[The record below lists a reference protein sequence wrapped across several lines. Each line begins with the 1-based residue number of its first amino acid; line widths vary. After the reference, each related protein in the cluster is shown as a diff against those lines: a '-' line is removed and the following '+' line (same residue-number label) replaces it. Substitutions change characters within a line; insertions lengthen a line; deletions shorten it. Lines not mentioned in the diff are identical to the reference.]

1 MEHIMM
7 DNGLR
12 VKFKGLE
19 IITMQTE
26 TDIKETLWVISLVGK
41 ELYIMQMEI
50 YIRANGERICT
61 MGKEH
66 SSGRVE
72 RYIKDIL
79 VEVKNMDL
87 ASIIGL
93 TVAIMK
99 ENGQMIS
106 WRVREPLVGL
116 MEEYTKDNGKIT
128 WCMEVE
134 ITSGQ
139 TVVNIRESIIATRNM
154 DGESLFGRQM
164 LNMKGHG
171 WMAKDME
178 RAVITPQV
186 VKAVT
191 EYGTKINV

>member
-26 TDIKETLWVISLVGK
+26 TDIKEILWVISLVGK

-50 YIRANGERICT
+50 YIKENGERICT

-72 RYIKDIL
+72 RYIKEIL

-106 WRVREPLVGL
+106 WRVREPLVGP
-116 MEEYTKDNGKIT
+116 MEGHTKDNGKIT

-154 DGESLFGRQM
+154 DG
-164 LNMKGHG
+164 
-171 WMAKDME
+171 
-178 RAVITPQV
+178 
-186 VKAVT
+186 
-191 EYGTKINV
+191 

>member
-26 TDIKETLWVISLVGK
+26 TDIKEILWVISLVGK

-50 YIRANGERICT
+50 YIKENGERICT

-72 RYIKDIL
+72 RYIKEIL

-87 ASIIGL
+87 ANISGL

-106 WRVREPLVGL
+106 WRVREPLVGP
-116 MEEYTKDNGKIT
+116 MEGHTKDNGKIT

-134 ITSGQ
+134 ITSGLM
-139 TVVNIRESIIATRNM
+139 VVNIRESIIAMRNM
-154 DGESLFGRQM
+154 DGEFLFGQLM
-164 LNMKGHG
+164 PNMKGHG

-178 RAVITPQV
+178 RGVITPQV